1 MTIRLLTDAAC
12 DLPARFLTEERV
24 DVMPIQLHLRD
35 QMVLDQRRVSVA
47 LGFYK
52 SYLAD
57 KDMAVD
63 TAPLSVREML
73 SFFDEAARE
82 VEHVIFIAIS
92 RTRSK
97 IYEHAAQ
104 AAAALAQRRDA
115 NAPKAGMVHV
125 IDSQTLFTGQG
136 VMVYEAVQALKRG
149 LSHLELIQHLRDLA
163 QKIHSFLV
171 PDDLYYLRNR
181 ASKKGDESIGLM
193 RYMIGAALDVKPI
206 VGARLGDTE
215 VIAKARGFAAAIQQV
230 FDKAAAAIDSNLSV
244 PMIAISY
251 AGEPKTVA
259 DTGAYRKFVAKAKQ
273 HGVNVM
279 ISVMG
284 PTGGINV
291 GPGALALSYAT
302 Y

>member
-1 MTIRLLTDAAC
+1 MSIRLLTDAAC
-12 DLPARFLTEERV
+12 DLPTRFLTDERV
-24 DVMPIQLHLRD
+24 EIMPIQLHLRD
-35 QMVLDQRRVSVA
+35 QTVLDQRRVSVA

-57 KDMAVD
+57 KDMPVE

-73 SFFDEAARE
+73 MHLEEFARE

-97 IYEHAAQ
+97 IYEHAVQ
-104 AAAALAQRRDA
+104 AAAAMAQRHGA
-115 NAPKAGMVHV
+115 APRGGAVHV

-136 VMVYEAVQALKRG
+136 VMVYAAVQALKRE
-149 LSHLELIQHLRDLA
+149 LSHLDLIQYLRELS

-193 RYMIGAALDVKPI
+193 RYLAGTALDVKPI
-206 VGARLGDTE
+206 VGARLGETE
-215 VIAKARGFAAAIQQV
+215 VIAKARGFAAAVQQV
-230 FDKAAAAIDSNLSV
+230 FDRAVAAIESDLSV

-251 AGEPKTVA
+251 AGDPKTVA
-259 DTGAYRKFVAKAKQ
+259 ETGAYRKFVSKAKQ

-291 GPGALALSYAT
+291 GPGAMALSYAT